1 MRLYFG
7 SFGIHEDVRT
17 NGIQCARKKYL
28 VPDQVQR
35 GPQSATVAAG
45 LSGDSGNRSVMALV
59 SRGARGGFGLHHLRE
74 P

>member
-1 MRLYFG
+1 MGLYFG
-7 SFGIHEDVRT
+7 SFGMHEDVRT

-45 LSGDSGNRSVMALV
+45 LSSAGIQESGA
-59 SRGARGGFGLHHLRE
+59 
-74 P
+74 